1 MDIVEYLLFIP
12 LLIYGIALSDL
23 FGQWKHFMD
32 SSSWYTPY
40 LITLIMVTEI
50 GVHNVF
56 VFFKFSPELSTTT
69 YFAYWLFLFP
79 PLVFLLMVNCLTH
92 VDDYS
97 NTETFFTARIKPIFL
112 LLAAFI
118 SMHFTPFVQFDHQIW
133 LPRLLAIILCVVYAF
148 WPKNNI
154 FYTLVTVWLVSIAI
168 RFYSIYS
175 PLQ

>member
-56 VFFKFSPELSTTT
+56 IFFKFSPELSHIT
-69 YFAYWLFLFP
+69 YFAYWLYLFP

-97 NTETFFTARIKPIFL
+97 DTETFFTSRIKPIFL

-118 SMHFTPFVQFDHQIW
+118 SMHFMSFVQFDHHIF
-133 LPRLLAIILCVVYAF
+133 LPRLLAIIFCMVYAF
-148 WPKNNI
+148 WQKDI
-154 FYTLVTVWLVSIAI
+154 VFYLLVGVWLVSIAI
-168 RFYSIYS
+168 RFSSIYG
-175 PLQ
+175 QA

>member
-12 LLIYGIALSDL
+12 LLIYGISLSDL
-23 FGQWKHFMD
+23 LGQWKHFMD
-32 SSSWYTPY
+32 SSAWYTPY

-56 VFFKFSPELSTTT
+56 VFFQFSPELGTIN
-69 YFAYWLFLFP
+69 YFAYWLYLFP

-97 NTETFFTARIKPIFL
+97 NTEEFFTSRIRPIFL

-118 SMHFTPFVQFDHQIW
+118 SMHFMSFIHFDHHLW
-133 LPRLLAIILCVVYAF
+133 LPRLLAIFFCVLYAF
-148 WPKNNI
+148 WQKNI
-154 FYTLVTVWLVSIAI
+154 AFYSLVGVWLFSIGT
-168 RFYSIYS
+168 RFYVIYG
-175 PLQ
+175 